1 MLGQDKEIIMAVETS
16 CDETAVAILAE
27 GKDLLTNI
35 VSSQIKVHQQYGGVV
50 LKLLRVSIWNRLMA

>member
-1 MLGQDKEIIMAVETS
+1 MAVETS

-27 GKDLLTNI
+27 GKNLLTNI

-50 LKLLRVSIWNRLMA
+50 PEIASRKHLDRLMA